1 LLLMPSGFLAGR
13 DTLRSHRPAS
23 AYMCLGRFQIFS
35 STGRSPAVRFITVP
49 LIFSLALRIVCVAE
63 GVQAT
68 HGRSR
73 KDDGGACVAGVVQL
87 GTAGLHEKRKAMR
100 FGQKGCSAAWQSSA
114 AQFPQRTTYGKM
126 LCGSGRLGS
135 DAMAAVEPGG
145 GSGVSS
151 IGG

>member
-1 LLLMPSGFLAGR
+1 VTVDSSPLLLMPSGFLAGR

-73 KDDGGACVAGVVQL
+73 RDDGVRVWLVWSSYCRSAREEESNAIRSEGLLRSLAIKRSPVP
-87 GTAGLHEKRKAMR
+87 TAYDVWQDALWVRTAR
-100 FGQKGCSAAWQSSA
+100 QRCDGC
-114 AQFPQRTTYGKM
+114 G
-126 LCGSGRLGS
+126 
-135 DAMAAVEPGG
+135 
-145 GSGVSS
+145 
-151 IGG
+151 